1 MQISEGCNPRF
12 DSSVVNMHSSLYHT
26 QPHLV
31 FMEQGKKDEEP
42 GYDDI
47 GNTTPKLLT
56 PPLLPPPPPPSPFR
70 YKERFFPFPPYKQK
84 ELRVS
89 E

>member
-42 GYDDI
+42 GYDDV
-47 GNTTPKLLT
+47 GNTTPNAPFT
-56 PPLLPPPPPPSPFR
+56 PPPPPPPL
-70 YKERFFPFPPYKQK
+70 PVP
-84 ELRVS
+84 L
-89 E
+89 